1 MIDQPMTGRD
11 LIIYIL
17 ANGLEDEPV
26 VKDGSFIGFMTVE
39 KFAVL
44 NEVGTET
51 VRAWIDMGLVKSVK
65 VGDVYYVLA

>member
-1 MIDQPMTGRD
+1 MFDQPMLGRD

-17 ANGLEDEPV
+17 EHGLENEPV

-51 VRAWIDMGLVKSVK
+51 VKVWIDMGLVKSVK
-65 VGDVYYVLA
+65 LGETYYVLA

>member
-1 MIDQPMTGRD
+1 MLDQPMLGRD

-17 ANGLEDEPV
+17 ENGLENEPV

-51 VRAWIDMGLVKSVK
+51 VKAWIDMGLVKSVK
-65 VGDVYYVLA
+65 LGETYYVLA